1 MILDL
6 PIRIHNFGADHRFL
20 LTGCWNMDNCLR
32 KMNDSSSK
40 QENKIKKFDPQLMI
54 SACGWIFGFT
64 LFSLVFSSW
73 WTFLSVF
80 QILFCF
86 CLMICQ
92 MEDLTTESIMLQQAL
107 TLFSF
112 SLQLFHVFSFLNLRK
127 SWKRREIISSRVGQQ
142 RQVNI
147 FPKKLLTARQGF
159 HFPWVS
165 NSSMPWMKDENEI
178 TAQH

>member
-73 WTFLSVF
+73 FCHLFPSHVLLVSCILLEKEKINHTNHGPENQIILEKEWFFLQLVLSLNCFLSF
-80 QILFCF
+80 LLSLDQLLFLFLSLSNAFIFLEFNNYSNHGPIL
-86 CLMICQ
+86 
-92 MEDLTTESIMLQQAL
+92 TS
-107 TLFSF
+107 
-112 SLQLFHVFSFLNLRK
+112 
-127 SWKRREIISSRVGQQ
+127 
-142 RQVNI
+142 
-147 FPKKLLTARQGF
+147 
-159 HFPWVS
+159 
-165 NSSMPWMKDENEI
+165 
-178 TAQH
+178 

>member
-73 WTFLSVF
+73 FCHLFPSHVLLVSCILLEKEKINHTNHGPEN
-80 QILFCF
+80 QIILEKECYPGVVRQKIS
-86 CLMICQ
+86 LVVTLGTTPNG
-92 MEDLTTESIMLQQAL
+92 LTAMS
-107 TLFSF
+107 
-112 SLQLFHVFSFLNLRK
+112 FSFLRSVNPP
-127 SWKRREIISSRVGQQ
+127 SAGQ
-142 RQVNI
+142 
-147 FPKKLLTARQGF
+147 
-159 HFPWVS
+159 
-165 NSSMPWMKDENEI
+165 
-178 TAQH
+178 